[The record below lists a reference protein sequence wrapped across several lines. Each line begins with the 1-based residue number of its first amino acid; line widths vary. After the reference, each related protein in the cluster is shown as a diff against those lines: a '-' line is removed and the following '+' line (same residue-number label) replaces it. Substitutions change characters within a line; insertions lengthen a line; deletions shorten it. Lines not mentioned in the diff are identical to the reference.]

1 MDKRQ
6 NMMANYPMNK
16 LLLKFSIPAIIGML
30 VNALYNIADGI
41 FIGKGVGALA
51 LGGVTIAM
59 PIMLVMMSI
68 ALMVGVG
75 ASASISRRIGEG
87 NIEGAEK
94 LLGEAVALNL
104 IINFIFT
111 IIIFVFMDKI
121 LIMCGATPNIFFYAK
136 EYMNVIA
143 FGILINSFAMSSNHT
158 IRAQGNAKTAMVS
171 MVLGAVVNII
181 LDYVLIFI
189 FKMGVTGAA
198 LATIISQLCSAV
210 WILMYY
216 LNGRS
221 MLKIRISN
229 MKFTI
234 ENVKEIVSMGMATFF
249 RQISG
254 SLLMIIVNNTLVYYG
269 NDYYVVALGI
279 INRVMM
285 FMFMPIYG
293 IVQGFQPIA
302 AFNYGAKKFKRVQ
315 ESLKY
320 ANIYATILSIGG
332 FLIVLIFPIQ
342 VMKIF
347 TDDQTT
353 IDIGVDALSMMIWG
367 LPVVGIQAI
376 GASWFQAIGK
386 ATESVVLTISRQI
399 IILIP
404 LVIILPNFIGV
415 NGVFYSYPISDIGSF
430 FITLVLL
437 AKENIALRNHR
448 IQEEF

>member
-1 MDKRQ
+1 MEKRQ
-6 NMMANYPMNK
+6 NMMSNYPVNK
-16 LLLKFSIPAIIGML
+16 LLLKFSIPAMIGML

-41 FIGKGVGALA
+41 FIGKGVGPLA

-59 PIMLVMMSI
+59 PIMMVMMAI

-75 ASASISRRIGEG
+75 ASSAISRRIGEG
-87 NIEGAEK
+87 NIEDAEK
-94 LLGEAVALNL
+94 LLGEAVSLNL
-104 IINFIFT
+104 IVNFIFT
-111 IIIFVFMDKI
+111 IIIFIFMDKI
-121 LIMCGATPNIFFYAK
+121 IIMCGATPNILSYAK
-136 EYMNVIA
+136 EYMRVIA
-143 FGILINSFAMSSNHT
+143 LGILINSFAMSTNHT
-158 IRAQGNAKTAMVS
+158 IRAQGNAKTAMIS

-189 FKMGVTGAA
+189 FEMGVTGAA
-198 LATIISQLCSAV
+198 IATIIAQSCSAI

-216 LNGRS
+216 LKGRS
-221 MLKIRISN
+221 MLKIRILN

-234 ENVKEIVSMGMATFF
+234 ENIKEIISMGMATFF

-254 SLLMIIVNNTLVYYG
+254 SLLMIILNNTLVAYG

-302 AFNYGAKKFKRVQ
+302 SFNYGAKKFKRVQ
-315 ESLKY
+315 ASFKY
-320 ANIYATILSIGG
+320 ANIYATVISVIG
-332 FLIVLIFPIQ
+332 FLIVVIFPTQ

-347 TDDQTT
+347 TNDQTT
-353 IDIGVDALSMMIWG
+353 IYIGVDALSMMIWG

-404 LVIILPNFIGV
+404 LVIILPNFMGV
-415 NGVFYSYPISDIGSF
+415 DGVFYSYPVSDIGSF
-430 FITLVLL
+430 FITILL
-437 AKENIALRNHR
+437 ISKENTTLRNHR
-448 IQEEF
+448 MQQEF